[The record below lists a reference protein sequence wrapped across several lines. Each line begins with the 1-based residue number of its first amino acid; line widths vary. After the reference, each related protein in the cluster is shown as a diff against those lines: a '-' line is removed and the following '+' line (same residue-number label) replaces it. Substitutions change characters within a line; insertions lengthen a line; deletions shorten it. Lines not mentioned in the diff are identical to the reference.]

1 MLYARYKRRDATVEL
16 PSAPLLYVPSHPARS
31 LDKDLEA
38 AGIPKHAPGGKIDFH
53 ACRVAYIN
61 LVLESG
67 AKVKEAQT
75 LARHATPELTM
86 NVYGRARKERLS
98 EVVEQMAKSVV
109 REEKYVPSM
118 QRQAVGAETESATP
132 NENKEFRL
140 SSIGGGGVHRKMRL
154 TLCATASIGH
164 QGQRHTPEY
173 TPFRLLVRPFGS
185 VWPGG
190 RGPRA
195 RRVRCAARCGPARH
209 VV

>member
-1 MLYARYKRRDATVEL
+1 M
-16 PSAPLLYVPSHPARS
+16 PSDPLVYVPSHPARS

-109 REEKYVPSM
+109 LEEKYVPSM
-118 QRQAVGAETESATP
+118 QRQAVGAEQENATP
-132 NENKEFRL
+132 NENKELRL
-140 SSIGGGGVHRKMRL
+140 PIIGGGGGNR
-154 TLCATASIGH
+154 T
-164 QGQRHTPEY
+164 
-173 TPFRLLVRPFGS
+173 
-185 VWPGG
+185 
-190 RGPRA
+190 
-195 RRVRCAARCGPARH
+195 RVRKQFNKDLYVRSQSIDLALLSSG
-209 VV
+209 

>member
-1 MLYARYKRRDATVEL
+1 L
-16 PSAPLLYVPSHPARS
+16 PSDPLLYVPSHPARS
-31 LDKDLEA
+31 LDKDLET

-109 REEKYVPSM
+109 REEKYVP
-118 QRQAVGAETESATP
+118 T
-132 NENKEFRL
+132 
-140 SSIGGGGVHRKMRL
+140 
-154 TLCATASIGH
+154 
-164 QGQRHTPEY
+164 
-173 TPFRLLVRPFGS
+173 
-185 VWPGG
+185 GG
-190 RGPRA
+190 R
-195 RRVRCAARCGPARH
+195 RRNRKRNSQ
-209 VV
+209 